1 MGLSRTSGRPFLGC
15 SVVVALALVGAAAP
29 GVSTAG
35 LFSHAT
41 HKPKTTQA
49 DSAAAAALAAQV
61 EQALDEQRNLDAGNL
76 LDEAATKDLKSP
88 ALTRLGGELLLARG
102 NYADAIDVFRLVDT
116 NPAEKAKALAGE
128 GIALSM
134 LGRSDDALA
143 RLKQAVELDKSLWR
157 AWNGLGREYDI
168 RHDWTHS
175 ADAYE
180 HAMAAPGANRAV
192 VLNNRGYSHLL
203 QHQVDQAATDFVAA
217 LQKDPALAPARTNL
231 RMALAMQG
239 QYDRAAM
246 TGVGDDRA
254 AVLNNVGLAAAMRG
268 DYGEADKLLND
279 AIAAKGEFYS
289 RAAENLQLSR
299 ELAARKSPPA
309 SAADAPR

>member
-1 MGLSRTSGRPFLGC
+1 M
-15 SVVVALALVGAAAP
+15 
-29 GVSTAG
+29 
-35 LFSHAT
+35 
-41 HKPKTTQA
+41 
-49 DSAAAAALAAQV
+49 
-61 EQALDEQRNLDAGNL
+61 
-76 LDEAATKDLKSP
+76 
-88 ALTRLGGELLLARG
+88 
-102 NYADAIDVFRLVDT
+102 
-116 NPAEKAKALAGE
+116 
-128 GIALSM
+128 
-134 LGRSDDALA
+134 
-143 RLKQAVELDKSLWR
+143 WR

-180 HAMAAPGANRAV
+180 HAMAAPGANTAV

-299 ELAARKSPPA
+299 ELAARRARRPAPSMPLAEAGRWAVVAAFTGLLIFASVSDYRWRRIPNWTVVAIAALFVPWAFLNPHNDPWALALAAGAIALTIGVVLYALGMVGPAISSCSPRSPCSWA
-309 SAADAPR
+309 